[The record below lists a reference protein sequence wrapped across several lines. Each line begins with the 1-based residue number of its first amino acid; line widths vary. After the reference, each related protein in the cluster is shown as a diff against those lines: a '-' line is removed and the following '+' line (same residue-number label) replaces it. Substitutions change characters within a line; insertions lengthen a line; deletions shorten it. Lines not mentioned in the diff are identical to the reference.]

1 MVTPSQTRSND
12 KDSTPLSAVEGILDL
27 VGRTP
32 LLRLSRFAPA
42 PLADVFAKL
51 EYMNPGGSV
60 KDRAALGMILDAE
73 RRGVLRPGST
83 VIEPTAGNTGIGLA
97 LVGVARGYRVVLCV
111 PEGYSREKMKIMEAL
126 GGQIEYV
133 PAEEGMEGAV
143 RRARELAAEMPGSF
157 IPQQFENPA
166 TPCFH
171 EETTA
176 REIIEQMDGRIDA
189 VVLGCGSAGSFTG
202 ITRAIRKVNPEVYCA
217 LVEPVGSIL
226 GGGEPGFYRLEG
238 IGQREFIPP
247 NLDGALADEIISV
260 TDAEAFATVR
270 ELARAEG
277 VLGGGSTGAAAA
289 AARRVAERLG
299 TGKRVV
305 TLFPDG
311 AERYM
316 SQGIFD

>member
-1 MVTPSQTRSND
+1 MVAPSHTKTMGGGSP
-12 KDSTPLSAVEGILDL
+12 PLVAAESILDH

-32 LLRLSRFAPA
+32 LLHRSRFAP
-42 PLADVFAKL
+42 PPRADVFAKL

-73 RRGVLRPGST
+73 RRGVLRPGAT

-143 RRARELAAEMPGSF
+143 RRARELAADTPGSF

-166 TPCFH
+166 NPCFH

-189 VVLGCGSAGSFTG
+189 VVLGCGSAGSVTG
-202 ITRAIRKVNPEVYCA
+202 ITRAIMQVTPEVDCA
-217 LVEPVGSIL
+217 
-226 GGGEPGFYRLEG
+226 
-238 IGQREFIPP
+238 
-247 NLDGALADEIISV
+247 
-260 TDAEAFATVR
+260 
-270 ELARAEG
+270 
-277 VLGGGSTGAAAA
+277 
-289 AARRVAERLG
+289 RV
-299 TGKRVV
+299 
-305 TLFPDG
+305 D
-311 AERYM
+311 
-316 SQGIFD
+316 

>member
-1 MVTPSQTRSND
+1 MSSPAVANPKRGGR
-12 KDSTPLSAVEGILDL
+12 TPLAAAESILDL

-42 PLADVFAKL
+42 PSAGVYAKL

-73 RRGVLRPGST
+73 RRGILEPGAT

-143 RRARELAAEMPGSF
+143 RRARELAAETPGSF

-166 TPCFH
+166 NPRFH
-171 EETTA
+171 EETPA

-189 VVLGCGSAGSFTG
+189 VVLGCGSAGSYTG
-202 ITRAIRKVNPEVYCA
+202 ITRAIRRPHPDVYWPLVVPE
-217 LVEPVGSIL
+217 GSIL

-247 NLDGALADEIISV
+247 NLDGALAD
-260 TDAEAFATVR
+260 
-270 ELARAEG
+270 
-277 VLGGGSTGAAAA
+277 
-289 AARRVAERLG
+289 
-299 TGKRVV
+299 
-305 TLFPDG
+305 
-311 AERYM
+311 
-316 SQGIFD
+316 